1 MDMSVIS
8 MFETR
13 AMLELLEELKR
24 PVTFLKSTFFSNEK
38 THDTEWVDIDIFKGK
53 RRMAAFVS
61 PIIGGTT
68 VERLGYKTTKYRPVL
83 VAPDMITTAQD
94 AFYRAA
100 GEHIYSSRSATSR
113 MLEQM
118 GKDFAELEALIT
130 RREEWMCAEALFK
143 GEITMIGEGVNEKV
157 TFGLGTTHNVTI
169 TTDAS
174 KWSKT
179 TSNPLKD
186 LRTWRRTIIQDS
198 GVPPNIIVM
207 GSTVV
212 DNFVDNELVKKALD
226 VRRIDRGIIDPSILP
241 DGVTYWGYIKEI
253 ACDIYSYDEWYL
265 DDSGTEQPMVPADKL
280 LMGSGRARTDLL
292 YGGIAEPDE
301 GMVYDAVRVPKS
313 WTKPKPSARFVALK
327 SRPLPV
333 PTQIDAFLVAKVV

>member
-1 MDMSVIS
+1 MSVIS

-13 AMLELLEELKR
+13 TMLELLEELKR

-38 THDTEWVDIDIFKGK
+38 TFDTEWVDIDLYKGK
-53 RRMAAFVS
+53 RRMAPFVS

-83 VAPDMITTAQD
+83 IAPDMVTTAQD
-94 AFYRAA
+94 VFYRAA
-100 GEHIYSSRSATSR
+100 GEHIYSGRSATDR

-143 GEITMIGEGVNEKV
+143 GEITMTGEGVNEKV
-157 TFGLGTTHNVTI
+157 TFGLDNTHKITQ
-169 TTDAS
+169 TTDAT
-174 KWSKT
+174 KWSKNA
-179 TSNPLKD
+179 NPLKD
-186 LRTWRRTIIQDS
+186 LRDWRRKIIQDS
-198 GVPPNIIVM
+198 GVPPTIIVM
-207 GSTVV
+207 GSGVV
-212 DNFVDNELVKKALD
+212 DIFVDHEKVTKTLD
-226 VRRIDRGIIDPSILP
+226 LRRVDRGIIDPSILP
-241 DGVTYWGYIKEI
+241 EGVTYWGYIKEI

-280 LMGSGRARTDLL
+280 LMGSTRARTDFL
-292 YGGIAEPDE
+292 YGAIAEPDE
-301 GMVYDAVRVPKS
+301 KKVYEAVRVPKS
-313 WTKPKPSARFVALK
+313 WTTPKPSARFVALK

-333 PTQIDAFLVAKVV
+333 PVQIDAFLVATVA